1 MMLVLARFRNRSYPI
16 GLTVGR
22 VRQRVTISLT
32 KNKRDGIVMST
43 TWYKTNPVNNAA
55 PPDVPRCIREKKD

>member
-1 MMLVLARFRNRSYPI
+1 MMLVLPRFGNRSYPI
-16 GLTVGR
+16 CLTSAR

-43 TWYKTNPVNNAA
+43 ALYETNPVNNAA
-55 PPDVPRCIREKKD
+55 PPGFPRCIRNRKD